1 MDNSYSQL
9 IQSVITATKTMFP
22 NNKVIRGNTNGQ
34 EPDNPYIAV
43 RVIRN
48 TPVGLPYNDTNLS
61 ATGIMTTR
69 VNYEALV
76 QFSFT
81 SIDEEAAA
89 DLAHHFVQHLNTP
102 VTREVFRKNKLGK
115 TAVSTIRNVAYKRE
129 SVWTQYYN
137 VDVTFV
143 YATITQ
149 QDMTPIT
156 AVQVTEEIS
165 GTVFVVPPDVIIP

>member
-1 MDNSYSQL
+1 MDSSYSQL
-9 IQSVITATKTMFP
+9 IQSVITATKSIFP
-22 NNKVIRGNTNGQ
+22 DNKVIRGNTNGQ
-34 EPDNPYIAV
+34 EPNNPYVAV

-48 TPVGLPYNDTNLS
+48 TPTGLPYNDTNLS
-61 ATGIMTTR
+61 AGGIITTR

-89 DLAHHFVQHLNTP
+89 NLAQTFVQYINTP
-102 VTREVFRKNKLGK
+102 PTREIFRQNNLGK
-115 TAVSTIRNVAYKRE
+115 TSISSIRNVAYKRE

-149 QDMTPIT
+149 QEMTPIT
-156 AVQVTEEIS
+156 AVEITEEIS
-165 GTVFVVPPDVIIP
+165 GTVSVVPPNVVIP

>member
-9 IQSVITATKTMFP
+9 IQSVITATKSVFP
-22 NNKVIRGNTNGQ
+22 DNKVIRGNTNGQ

-48 TPVGLPYNDTNLS
+48 TQNGLAYNDTQLS
-61 ATGIMTTR
+61 SDGYMTTR

-81 SIDEEAAA
+81 STDEEAAA
-89 DLAHHFVQHLNTP
+89 DLAHTFVQYINTP
-102 VTREVFRKNKLGK
+102 ATREIFRKNKLGK
-115 TAVSTIRNVAYKRE
+115 TTVSSIRNVAYKRE

-143 YATITQ
+143 YATLTRQ
-149 QDMTPIT
+149 QMTPIT
-156 AVQVTEEIS
+156 AVEVTEEIS
-165 GTVFVVPPDVIIP
+165 GTVFVVPPNVVIP

>member
-22 NNKVIRGNTNGQ
+22 DNKVIRGNTNGQ
-34 EPDNPYIAV
+34 EPDNPYIAI

-48 TPVGLPYNDTNLS
+48 TPTGLPYNDTNLS
-61 ATGIMTTR
+61 STGVMTTR

-81 SIDEEAAA
+81 SIDEESAA

-102 VTREVFRKNKLGK
+102 ATREVFRKNKLGK
-115 TAVSTIRNVAYKRE
+115 TLVSSIRNVAYKRE

-165 GTVFVVPPDVIIP
+165 GTVFVVPPNVIIP